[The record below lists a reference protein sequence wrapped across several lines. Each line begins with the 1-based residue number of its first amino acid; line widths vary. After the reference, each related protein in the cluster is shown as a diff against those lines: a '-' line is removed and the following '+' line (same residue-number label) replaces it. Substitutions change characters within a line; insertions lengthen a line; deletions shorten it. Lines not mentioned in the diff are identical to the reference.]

1 MKAKKPIRKICL
13 VYPNQTPLPRWFDK
27 VSNIPKEPVLLPPL
41 GLLYAAAATKRDVAV
56 LDNRVERLGLEDLVD
71 RLSGFDAVGFSGTI
85 FDARQAVDAAR
96 FLEKEG
102 IPTIYGGPNATVNPG
117 LYKGVFSAVLRGE
130 AEEALDPLL
139 DALES
144 GNRPAEYEDLE
155 GSWVARF
162 PFRVKDLDAVPEP
175 DRSLVDMD
183 RYLRREE
190 TYLPGLEPVDTVVSS
205 RGCPY
210 DCTFCS
216 SKVIW
221 QRRSSFRS
229 PASVASE
236 MRSMAEEY
244 GSRGFY
250 FREDNFTVN
259 RRRLLEMCDA
269 LEPLGFPWVCESRAD
284 TLDRE
289 TVRRMRKAGCRG
301 IWFGVES
308 TSNETLK
315 RIKKNI
321 TIEEVKE
328 TVRLCRE
335 EGIRTGGGFILGFP
349 HEGRADLL
357 RTVQESREIGLDF
370 VFYNRCWAIPKSA
383 LHDEIKAKGLDR
395 YEFEGIVL
403 PDTEYLHADEVTE
416 IYWNAVTSWKMR
428 LAAKVLP
435 VRVVETLDRAACKVL
450 ESLGKGGRRG

>member
-1 MKAKKPIRKICL
+1 M
-13 VYPNQTPLPRWFDK
+13 
-27 VSNIPKEPVLLPPL
+27 
-41 GLLYAAAATKRDVAV
+41 AAATRRDVAV
-56 LDNRVERLGLEDLVD
+56 LDNRVERRGLEHLVD
-71 RLSGFDAVGFSGTI
+71 FLSRFDAVGFSGTI

-102 IPTIYGGPNATVNPG
+102 IPTIYGGPNATVNHH
-117 LYKGVFSAVLRGE
+117 LYKGVFSAVVRGE
-130 AEEALDPLL
+130 GEEAIDPLL

-144 GNRPAEYEDLE
+144 GNRPDGYDEVE
-155 GSWVARF
+155 GTWVARA
-162 PFRVKDLDAVPEP
+162 PFRARDLDALPEP
-175 DRSLVDMD
+175 ARSLVDMD
-183 RYLRREE
+183 SYARREE
-190 TYLPGLEPVDTVVSS
+190 TYLPGVEPVDTVVSS

-221 QRRSSFRS
+221 ARRSSFRS
-229 PASVASE
+229 PASVAAE
-236 MRSMAEEY
+236 MEGMAERW

-259 RRRLLEMCDA
+259 RKHLLEMCDA
-269 LEPLGFPWVCESRAD
+269 LEPLGFPWICESRAD
-284 TLDRE
+284 TLDEE
-289 TVRRMRKAGCRG
+289 TVGRMRDAGCRG
-301 IWFGVES
+301 VWFGVES

-321 TIEEVKE
+321 TIEQVKE
-328 TVRLCRE
+328 TVRLCKE
-335 EGIRTGGGFILGFP
+335 AGIRTGGGFILGFP
-349 HEGRADLL
+349 HEGRADIL
-357 RTVQESREIGLDF
+357 RTVEESREIGLDF

-383 LHDEIKAKGLDR
+383 LHDEIMAKGLAR

-416 IYWNAVTSWKMR
+416 IYWNAVTSWKKR

-435 VRVVETLDRAACKVL
+435 VRVVESLDRAACKVL
-450 ESLGKGGRRG
+450 AGLGRGTRRG

>member
-1 MKAKKPIRKICL
+1 M
-13 VYPNQTPLPRWFDK
+13 YPDQTPLPRWFDK
-27 VSNIPKEPVLLPPL
+27 VTNIPKEPVLLPPL
-41 GLLYAAAATKRDVAV
+41 GLLYVAAATRREVAV
-56 LDNRVERLGLEDLVD
+56 LDNRVEKLGLEDLVD
-71 RLSGFDAVGFSGTI
+71 RLSSFDAVGFSGTI
-85 FDARQAVDAAR
+85 FEARQAIDAAR

-102 IPTIYGGPNATVNPG
+102 IPTIYGGPNATVNHA
-117 LYKGVFSAVLRGE
+117 LYRGVFSAVLRGE
-130 AEEALDPLL
+130 GEEGIDPLL
-139 DALES
+139 DALER
-144 GNRPAEYEDLE
+144 GERPPEYEE
-155 GSWVARF
+155 VQGTWVAKS
-162 PFRVKDLDAVPEP
+162 PFRVRDLDGLAPP
-175 DRSLVDMD
+175 DRSLIPLD
-183 RYLRREE
+183 RYHRREE

-229 PASVASE
+229 PQAVAAE
-236 MRSMAEEY
+236 MEETAARW

-250 FREDNFTVN
+250 FREDNFTVS

-284 TLDRE
+284 TLDEE
-289 TVRRMRKAGCRG
+289 TVRRMKDAGCRG

-315 RIKKNI
+315 RIRKNL
-321 TIEEVKE
+321 TIEQVKE

-335 EGIRTGGGFILGFP
+335 TGIRTGGGFILGFP
-349 HEGRADLL
+349 HEGRSDLL

-370 VFYNRCWAIPKSA
+370 VFYNRCWAIPVSA
-383 LHDEIKAKGLDR
+383 LHDEILAKGLDR

-416 IYWNAVTSWKMR
+416 IYWNAVTSWKKR

-435 VRVVETLDRAACKVL
+435 VRVVESLDRAAVKVL
-450 ESLGKGGRRG
+450 ESLGRNGRRG